1 MKGRVLFVLLLHVVL
16 ASMLSGCRTADVAGG
31 QAAHRAALQAL
42 SSRSCKIILE
52 EVYTPSDRPEKLR
65 AQQVTGSYLIIKG
78 DKMLAYLTRE
88 DNSPKLFFG
97 SSPLNDGEAAL
108 QMGVP
113 ETQKNGDVNITLRVQ
128 GNAHYRTFEWNM
140 TGISVSKG
148 VSCLCPKSEQNLS
161 VTEEAKWRQCRV
173 ALLTDVYKECRNIV
187 ADNFKNLYICCC
199 YKSL

>member
-1 MKGRVLFVLLLHVVL
+1 MKGRVLFVLLLHVAL
-16 ASMLSGCRTADVAGG
+16 ASTLSGCRTADVVGG

-128 GNAHYRTFEWNM
+128 
-140 TGISVSKG
+140 
-148 VSCLCPKSEQNLS
+148 
-161 VTEEAKWRQCRV
+161 V
-173 ALLTDVYKECRNIV
+173 ALFLSYIYIYRGPRQVPFLTHFVLKKAFVWFLHILR
-187 ADNFKNLYICCC
+187 KICEID
-199 YKSL
+199 KRWDLRIR

>member
-1 MKGRVLFVLLLHVVL
+1 MICYDERKSFIR
-16 ASMLSGCRTADVAGG
+16 ASSARCFSFNAFRMQNCRCCR
-31 QAAHRAALQAL
+31 RA
-42 SSRSCKIILE
+42 SRSSCGFAGFVFPELQDYIGG
-52 EVYTPSDRPEKLR
+52 VYTPSDRPEKLR

-140 TGISVSKG
+140 TLYHDSNQCFVQASKVYMAG
-148 VSCLCPKSEQNLS
+148 NFSFKGRILPLSE
-161 VTEEAKWRQCRV
+161 K
-173 ALLTDVYKECRNIV
+173 
-187 ADNFKNLYICCC
+187 
-199 YKSL
+199 

>member
-1 MKGRVLFVLLLHVVL
+1 MKGRVLFVLLLHVAL
-16 ASMLSGCRTADVAGG
+16 ASTLSGCRTADVVGG

-140 TGISVSKG
+140 TPLSRLQPMFRAG
-148 VSCLCPKSEQNLS
+148 EQGLHGREFQFQRAYPAFVRKVNR
-161 VTEEAKWRQCRV
+161 T
-173 ALLTDVYKECRNIV
+173 
-187 ADNFKNLYICCC
+187 FP
-199 YKSL
+199 

>member
-1 MKGRVLFVLLLHVVL
+1 MKGRVLFVLLLHVAL
-16 ASMLSGCRTADVAGG
+16 ASTLFGCRTADVVGG

-140 TGISVSKG
+140 TLYHDSNQCFVQASKVYMAG
-148 VSCLCPKSEQNLS
+148 NFSFKGRILPLSE
-161 VTEEAKWRQCRV
+161 K
-173 ALLTDVYKECRNIV
+173 
-187 ADNFKNLYICCC
+187 
-199 YKSL
+199 

>member
-1 MKGRVLFVLLLHVVL
+1 MKGRVLFVLLLHVAL
-16 ASMLSGCRTADVAGG
+16 ASTLSGCRTADVAGG

-140 TGISVSKG
+140 TLYHDSNQCFVQASKVYMEG
-148 VSCLCPKSEQNLS
+148 NFSFKGRILPLSE
-161 VTEEAKWRQCRV
+161 K
-173 ALLTDVYKECRNIV
+173 
-187 ADNFKNLYICCC
+187 
-199 YKSL
+199 

>member
-1 MKGRVLFVLLLHVVL
+1 MICYDERKSFIR
-16 ASMLSGCRTADVAGG
+16 ASSARCFSFNAFGCRTADVAGG

-140 TGISVSKG
+140 TLYHDSNQCFVQASKVYMAG
-148 VSCLCPKSEQNLS
+148 NFSFKGRILPLSE
-161 VTEEAKWRQCRV
+161 K
-173 ALLTDVYKECRNIV
+173 
-187 ADNFKNLYICCC
+187 
-199 YKSL
+199 